1 MVSCS
6 PPLLDINYIS
16 IVNKVLQ
23 AETQKNREKINGL
36 IDLMPRKRR
45 GEHGLH
51 NPPIHD
57 EKRQTL
63 RGALP
68 QTGRHADRQTRIP
81 AQDGRRGVGRP
92 ARQRRQKGRQLRGPV
107 GRTHPGVRRLRRVD
121 GFTPSDPQAKHHS
134 HRRNHVEDAR
144 GAGIRGTAD
153 RLHHTQRIAGL
164 CQRQGGKLAPSTV
177 LKIVGVLKGI
187 CDLAIKDRLIV
198 KAPTDDLALPRRD
211 GRRLHRYLTV
221 EQLLAVADEAGRAR
235 IQPTDR
241 KALVLV
247 LGLCG
252 LRWGEMCGL
261 RVEDVD
267 YGRRRIHVMRN
278 VTRIGSEWTETSPKS
293 HEMRDMPMPS
303 IVGEALLPVL
313 AGKGPSDWV
322 FRDHLGRP
330 PRNQS
335 AAGAKSNRTWFVSA
349 CRRAGV
355 EPLPPHDLRHTAAS
369 IAVHA
374 GANIKALQRMLG
386 HKSAAMTLDV
396 YADLFD
402 SDLDDVARTI
412 DAAVQVASQDV
423 GKTWAHG
430 LRSGVETTENVVIKG
445 VDAGGR

>member
-1 MVSCS
+1 
-6 PPLLDINYIS
+6 
-16 IVNKVLQ
+16 
-23 AETQKNREKINGL
+23 
-36 IDLMPRKRR
+36 MPRR
-45 GEHGLH
+45 E
-51 NPPIHD
+51 
-57 EKRQTL
+57 
-63 RGALP
+63 
-68 QTGRHADRQTRIP
+68 
-81 AQDGRRGVGRP
+81 
-92 ARQRRQKGRQLRGPV
+92 
-107 GRTHPGVRRLRRVD
+107 
-121 GFTPSDPQAKHHS
+121 
-134 HRRNHVEDAR
+134 
-144 GAGIRGTAD
+144 
-153 RLHHTQRIAGL
+153 
-164 CQRQGGKLAPSTV
+164 
-177 LKIVGVLKGI
+177 
-187 CDLAIKDRLIV
+187 
-198 KAPTDDLALPRRD
+198 

-267 YGRRRIHVMRN
+267 YGRRRIHVRRN
-278 VTRIGSEWTETSPKS
+278 VTRIGSEWSETSPKS
-293 HEMRDMPMPS
+293 HEMRDVPMPS

-335 AAGAKSNRTWFVSA
+335 AAGAKTNRTWFISA

-423 GKTWAHG
+423 GKMWAHDDAVQV
-430 LRSGVETTENVVIKG
+430 RSV
-445 VDAGGR
+445 

>member
-1 MVSCS
+1 M
-6 PPLLDINYIS
+6 
-16 IVNKVLQ
+16 
-23 AETQKNREKINGL
+23 
-36 IDLMPRKRR
+36 
-45 GEHGLH
+45 
-51 NPPIHD
+51 
-57 EKRQTL
+57 
-63 RGALP
+63 
-68 QTGRHADRQTRIP
+68 
-81 AQDGRRGVGRP
+81 
-92 ARQRRQKGRQLRGPV
+92 
-107 GRTHPGVRRLRRVD
+107 
-121 GFTPSDPQAKHHS
+121 
-134 HRRNHVEDAR
+134 
-144 GAGIRGTAD
+144 
-153 RLHHTQRIAGL
+153 
-164 CQRQGGKLAPSTV
+164 
-177 LKIVGVLKGI
+177 
-187 CDLAIKDRLIV
+187 
-198 KAPTDDLALPRRD
+198 
-211 GRRLHRYLTV
+211 
-221 EQLLAVADEAGRAR
+221 AVADEAGRAR

-267 YGRRRIHVMRN
+267 YGRHRIHVRRN
-278 VTRIGSEWTETSPKS
+278 ITRIGSEWSETSPKS
-293 HEMRDMPMPS
+293 HEMRDVPMPS

-313 AGKGPSDWV
+313 AGKRENDWV

-335 AAGAKSNRTWFVSA
+335 AAGAKSNRTWFISA

-423 GKTWAHG
+423 GKMWAQANAAHV
-430 LRSGVETTENVVIKG
+430 RNV
-445 VDAGGR
+445 

>member
-1 MVSCS
+1 MHANEGASMAYTIRQYETKAGKRYEVRYRKPDGTPTGKRGFRRKMDAEAWGDQHVNAAKRDGSFVDQSAGRTLVSDVYAEWMDS
-6 PPLLDINYIS
+6 RRPILKPNTIRTDEATWKTHVEPEYAARQIGS
-16 IVNKVLQ
+16 ITHRELQ
-23 AETQKNREKINGL
+23 AFI
-36 IDLMPRKRR
+36 
-45 GEHGLH
+45 
-51 NPPIHD
+51 
-57 EKRQTL
+57 
-63 RGALP
+63 
-68 QTGRHADRQTRIP
+68 
-81 AQDGRRGVGRP
+81 
-92 ARQRRQKGRQLRGPV
+92 
-107 GRTHPGVRRLRRVD
+107 
-121 GFTPSDPQAKHHS
+121 S
-134 HRRNHVEDAR
+134 
-144 GAGIRGTAD
+144 
-153 RLHHTQRIAGL
+153 
-164 CQRQGGKLAPSTV
+164 GKAESLAPSTV
-177 LKIVGVLKGI
+177 LKIVGVLKGV
-187 CDLAIKDRLIV
+187 CDLAVKDRLIA
-198 KAPTDDLALPRRD
+198 KAPTDELALPRRE

-267 YGRRRIHVMRN
+267 YGRRRIHVRRN
-278 VTRIGSEWTETSPKS
+278 VTRIGSEWSETSPKS
-293 HEMRDMPMPS
+293 HEMRDVPMPS
-303 IVGEALLPVL
+303 VVGEALLPVL

-335 AAGAKSNRTWFVSA
+335 AAGAKSNRTWFISA

-412 DAAVQVASQDV
+412 DAAVQVASRDV
-423 GKTWAHG
+423 GKMWA
-430 LRSGVETTENVVIKG
+430 RNQRYMCCRT
-445 VDAGGR
+445 